1 MKRWL
6 VGAAA
11 TLSVA
16 CGPTTCVARGTRIQT
31 PRGQRRVEELVV
43 GDEVIAVNPHTGE
56 HEVTTITDVRF
67 SDREH
72 GAITF
77 GATTLHV
84 TSDHPLFDPQTR
96 EFHPAGDWLL
106 GLRTQLLAFDGD
118 MPEVTVTR
126 TFAGI
131 ETVFDLTVAS
141 PLHTFVAEG
150 IVVHNKQ
157 PIQCPLAD
165 GGVLYEGE
173 SCTCSDGSEHQ
184 LVCNNSNTVCD
195 CPK

>member
-6 VGAAA
+6 LAAAA
-11 TLSVA
+11 TLSMS
-16 CGPTTCVARGTRIQT
+16 CGPTCVARGTRIQT
-31 PRGQRRVEELVV
+31 PRGQRRVEELAV

-56 HEVTTITDVRF
+56 HEVTTITEIRF

-72 GAITF
+72 GALTI
-77 GATTLHV
+77 GNTTLHV

-118 MPEVTVTR
+118 RPEVTAMKP
-126 TFAGI
+126 FAGI

-141 PLHTFVAEG
+141 SLHTFVAEG
-150 IVVHNKQ
+150 IVVHNKT
-157 PIQCPLAD
+157 PLRCTLAD
-165 GGVLYEGE
+165 GGFLLEGE
-173 SCTCSDGSEHQ
+173 KCTCSDGTEGD
-184 LVCNNSNTVCD
+184 LGCNNGKEVCD